1 MLMVWENLASE
12 SHTNQCYYPVESNPP
27 GRTFPLVPTTRGF
40 CHAGYNYTTP
50 LPSLATRLPPNTR
63 KYLQTE
69 KPQSSWGFLHQLG
82 LDTALRAYPTGE
94 LRNSC
99 GCRSGENP
107 PTRKRQLTN
116 PTFGGKILS
125 VMPKWRNRQTRCVQG
140 AVGISPCGF
149 KSHLRHHP
157 PSQVSIGLGF
167 VFCRL
172 PAAFDF
178 TIKMR
183 YHYCERSEG

>member
-1 MLMVWENLASE
+1 MGWWRGRAFETRMTRRGAKGTKGGPCVSWLSCLFVGFVFQSLPLSLSA
-12 SHTNQCYYPVESNPP
+12 PVP
-27 GRTFPLVPTTRGF
+27 GAAFDGRRSPT
-40 CHAGYNYTTP
+40 
-50 LPSLATRLPPNTR
+50 
-63 KYLQTE
+63 
-69 KPQSSWGFLHQLG
+69 
-82 LDTALRAYPTGE
+82 E
-94 LRNSC
+94 LRC
-99 GCRSGENP
+99 QTMP
-107 PTRKRQLTN
+107 PSAGMGDLSPYVALERKRAKRQLTN
-116 PTFGGKILS
+116 PTFGGKIPS
-125 VMPKWRNRQTRCVQG
+125 AMPKWRNRQTRCVQG